1 MKQKVLG
8 AAIVCSAQFSSFAGA
23 SSGGDKAEKLDLSK
37 LDDCSV
43 LTNLKIKIKNVEVEL
58 NKLAVKDGQGDEKF
72 TCNKDKF
79 KEDSYSVTLT
89 LLQPTTEEDDV
100 VVYVGK
106 ISTDSDGKKLKLEA
120 VADFKE
126 LAAGSYVIIT
136 VTDDKKCIKVEKK
149 VFEKKQKVKEKNK
162 GFEDAK

>member
-8 AAIVCSAQFSSFAGA
+8 AAIICSAQFSSFAGT
-23 SSGGDKAEKLDLSK
+23 SSGGEKVEKLDLSK
-37 LDDCSV
+37 LDDCSA
-43 LTNLKIKIKNVEVEL
+43 LTNLKFKIKEVEVEL
-58 NKLAVKDGQGDEKF
+58 NKLAVKDVQNKKF
-72 TCNKDKF
+72 TCDKDKF
-79 KEDSYSVTLT
+79 KENSYSVTLT
-89 LLQPTTEEDDV
+89 LSSEAGEDDDT

-106 ISTDSDGKKLKLEA
+106 ISTENDGKKLKLEA

-136 VTDDKKCIKVEKK
+136 VTGNKNEIKVEKK